1 MTRRVRAKREKIQ
14 HTKYRGL
21 LTQFIIFVVLRTID
35 LTASIAVLRNAWSDS
50 SDWEG
55 VTYTLFNTTSN
66 EPRNI
71 TARSISPRRIV
82 PRNINPKRFISGGFN
97 PRNVVHRNLDHTTF
111 EPSNFNPRK
120 LDRPRRNPSINDP
133 KRNPRKFVSSNVD
146 PRSKDPPSND
156 PTNFNPRNPELRDM
170 LPRRLNVGKTDVRRD
185 GTQNIK
191 RRSIDH
197 TSADSGSGQT
207 TEQCEQHIGAWDKK
221 KMDSNISEYKA
232 ILGLTVFFNLVSM
245 TVFLSHLALW
255 VITLRITLIDGA
267 DYETRITRLTR
278 NSLLSLATALIRDVP
293 LSCLNVELL
302 ALRSGHEGLVCV
314 ACIFAGKCGQENY
327 VENSLSLAKSLL
339 YFNYFIMI
347 FNSLW
352 KGVSGFY
359 RLSRFAEFSFY
370 WIRACASIVF
380 GFLYCIA
387 TFTPAMFMF
396 IYRYFA
402 IPGLNAPFL
411 YDLASRL
418 VVIGATIWVTSAL
431 VAICCPILYA
441 IRLNAD

>member
-21 LTQFIIFVVLRTID
+21 LTQFIIFVVLRSID
-35 LTASIAVLRNAWSDS
+35 LAASIAVLQNAWSDS
-50 SDWEG
+50 SDWED
-55 VTYTLFNTTSN
+55 VNYSLFNTTNN
-66 EPRNI
+66 EPTKI
-71 TARSISPRRIV
+71 KVRSITPRRIV
-82 PRNINPKRFISGGFN
+82 PRNIKPQRFVSESFN
-97 PRNVVHRNLDHTTF
+97 PRNVVHWNFDHARF
-111 EPSNFNPRK
+111 EPSNFNPGS
-120 LDRPRRNPSINDP
+120 LIARNS
-133 KRNPRKFVSSNVD
+133 RNNNPQNYDSQNSANVD

-156 PTNFNPRNPELRDM
+156 PPNFNPRNTDPRDM
-170 LPRRLNVGKTDVRRD
+170 LRRRFNVGKTDVRRD
-185 GTQNIK
+185 EPKNLE
-191 RRSIDH
+191 RRSIEH
-197 TSADSGSGQT
+197 TSVDTQSGET
-207 TEQCEQHIGAWDKK
+207 TKQCEQDIGVWDKK

-232 ILGLTVFFNLVSM
+232 ILGLTLLFNLVSM
-245 TVFLSHLALW
+245 AVFLSHLALW
-255 VITLRITLIDGA
+255 IITLRITLIDGA

-302 ALRSGHEGLVCV
+302 ALRSGHEGLACV

-327 VENSLSLAKSLL
+327 VENSLNLAKRLL
-339 YFNYFIMI
+339 YFNYFVML

-359 RLSRFAEFSFY
+359 RLSRFAEFNFY
-370 WIRACASIVF
+370 LIRACASIVF
-380 GFLYCIA
+380 GFLYSIT

-418 VVIGATIWVTSAL
+418 VVLGATIWVASML
-431 VAICCPILYA
+431 VAVCCPILYA